1 MDFKCN
7 KKMYELSEEIKA
19 LMKESHVLLDNGDT
33 EKAEEKMSRLRQL
46 RKEYETEKEL
56 FDTEKLFSQ
65 SQTNDAKEVKGTS
78 AEQDSPEAVFLKAFR
93 SRFSDYSITKD
104 LMSEGS
110 GTNGGYTVPQD
121 IQTKINE
128 YKTNRFSFED
138 YVGVENVKTLSGS
151 RTFRKRNQSA
161 PFQQV
166 NEGAAIPLIANPQ
179 YEVLSY
185 SVKKYAGII
194 QVTNELFEDSDANI
208 TAEISKHL
216 ALCREDTVNA
226 QILTLL
232 TAKAETAL
240 SVGIAS
246 LRAALIKTLGA
257 AYTPTARIYT
267 NDDGY
272 AYLCNLQD
280 NDNRDY
286 FFYDPSQPGKPAI
299 NIGGMIV
306 PVVQVPNAVMAST
319 PAANNRTKMPFII
332 GDLVE
337 AVNIFDRRQMTLA
350 ASNSA
355 TITYVE
361 GTGNDAVTHNVS
373 AFQSDMTFLRAGFR
387 ADFKSVD
394 TNAWINGSITA

>member
-65 SQTNDAKEVKGTS
+65 SQTDDVKEVKGTS

-93 SRFSDYSITKD
+93 SRFSDYSITKG

-128 YKTNRFSFED
+128 YKTNRFTFED

-151 RTFRKRNQSA
+151 RTYRKRNQSA

-286 FFYDPSQPGKPAI
+286 FFYDPSQPGRPAI
-299 NIGGMIV
+299 NIGGIIV

-319 PAANNRTKMPFII
+319 PAANNKTKMPFII
-332 GDLVE
+332 GDLGE
-337 AVNIFDRRQMTLA
+337 AVRIFDSRQMTLA

-394 TNAWINGSITA
+394 TNAWINGSVTA

>member
-65 SQTNDAKEVKGTS
+65 SQTDDVKEVKGTS

-93 SRFSDYSITKD
+93 SRFSDYSITKG

-226 QILTLL
+226 QILALL
-232 TAKAETAL
+232 TAKTETAL
-240 SVGIAS
+240 SGGITS
-246 LRAALIKTLGA
+246 LRAALIKTLGS
-257 AYTPTARIYT
+257 AYTPTASIFT

-286 FFYDPSQPGKPAI
+286 FFYDPSQPGKPAV

-319 PAANNRTKMPFII
+319 PAANNKTKMPFII
-332 GDLVE
+332 GDLGE
-337 AVNIFDRRQMTLA
+337 AVRIFDRRQMTLA

-394 TNAWINGSITA
+394 TNAWINGSVTA

>member
-65 SQTNDAKEVKGTS
+65 SQTDDVKEVKGTS

-93 SRFSDYSITKD
+93 SRFSDYSITKG

-128 YKTNRFSFED
+128 YKTNRFTFED

-151 RTFRKRNQSA
+151 RTYRKRNQSA

-286 FFYDPSQPGKPAI
+286 FFYDPSQPGRPAI
-299 NIGGMIV
+299 NIGGIIV

-319 PAANNRTKMPFII
+319 PAANNKTKMPFII
-332 GDLVE
+332 GDLGE
-337 AVNIFDRRQMTLA
+337 AVRIFDRRQMTLA

-394 TNAWINGSITA
+394 TNAWINGSVTA